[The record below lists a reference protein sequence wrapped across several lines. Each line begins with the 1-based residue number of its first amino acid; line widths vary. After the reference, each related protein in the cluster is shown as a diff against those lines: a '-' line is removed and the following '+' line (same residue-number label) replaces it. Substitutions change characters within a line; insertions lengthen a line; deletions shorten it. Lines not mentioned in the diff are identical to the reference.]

1 MADVVVIGAGP
12 AGLSAALDA
21 AEAGHRCTVVEASG
35 AVGGMAGSFE
45 FAGQRVDY
53 GSHRLH
59 LALGDRQRARFER
72 LLGDDLQVRPRNG
85 RIRLRDRWIGF
96 PLRTWD
102 LLTHVPP
109 SFGLRVA
116 TDIVTNPLRRT
127 PADPTRHTAAGRLR
141 RTRGMSL
148 DHPSGP
154 SFDTEVR
161 ARLGHAM
168 ADEFYGPYARKL
180 YGIEPVELDAELAHR
195 RVSATSGT
203 DIVRRVIRA
212 ARPIGRQ
219 FLYPRRGYGQL
230 SEALADAAVRA
241 GVDLRLNTPATR
253 ITLDADGAAV
263 AIERRPTTRSTAA
276 ADASAP
282 APAPSTGAES
292 ASPQPD
298 TADTKG
304 SDAASAGG
312 RTAHRTVLE
321 ADAVL
326 STAPVPILAEIV
338 EPAPPAEVTEA
349 LARCRTRAM
358 LLVYLAVPRD
368 QYTPFDAH
376 YFPETDTRVA
386 RLSEPKNYRDG
397 DDPADQTVLCAEIA
411 CWPDDDLW
419 RSHDDQL
426 AELVIEDLERT
437 GQPPPD
443 PSASTVRRLPSVYPV
458 LESTTKTDRA
468 TVNAWITSLAPNGLL
483 SFGRQGLTVLDNLH
497 HVLDMGTHAA
507 SALTPDGIV
516 ETDRWQAALSRFA
529 QHVVE
534 D

>member
-1 MADVVVIGAGP
+1 MAEVVVVGAGP
-12 AGLSAALDA
+12 AGLCAALDA
-21 AEAGHRCTVVEASG
+21 AEAGHRCTLVEAS
-35 AVGGMAGSFE
+35 ASAGGMAGSFE

-59 LALGDRQRARFER
+59 AAIAPR
-72 LLGDDLQVRPRNG
+72 LLERFRILLGSDLQIRPRNG
-85 RIRLRDRWIGF
+85 RIRLRGRWVGF
-96 PLRTWD
+96 PLRAGNLITK
-102 LLTHVPP
+102 LPP

-116 TDIVTNPLRRT
+116 ADLATGPLRRAEGT
-127 PADPTRHTAAGRLR
+127 
-141 RTRGMSL
+141 
-148 DHPSGP
+148 
-154 SFDTEVR
+154 SFESEIR
-161 ARLGHAM
+161 ARLGPTVAR
-168 ADEFYGPYARKL
+168 EFYGPYARKL
-180 YGIEPVELDAELAHR
+180 YGVKASELDAELAHR
-195 RVSATSGT
+195 RVSASSGT

-212 ARPIGRQ
+212 ARPTGRQ
-219 FLYPRRGYGQL
+219 FLYPRHGYGQL

-253 ITLDADGAAV
+253 ITLNPGRATVTIEQRPGTPSATATDPDA
-263 AIERRPTTRSTAA
+263 
-276 ADASAP
+276 AP
-282 APAPSTGAES
+282 AIGR
-292 ASPQPD
+292 SPD
-298 TADTKG
+298 
-304 SDAASAGG
+304 S
-312 RTAHRTVLE
+312 TVLE

-326 STAPVPILAEIV
+326 STMPVPILANIV
-338 EPAPPAEVTEA
+338 RPAPPTEVTAA

-397 DDPADQTVLCAEIA
+397 DDPPDQTVLCAEIA

-419 RSHDDQL
+419 DSNDDQL
-426 AELVIEDLERT
+426 AQLVIDDLERS
-437 GQPPPD
+437 GLPRPD
-443 PSASTVRRLPSVYPV
+443 PSATTVRRLPSVYPV
-458 LESTTKTDRA
+458 LESTNKTDRA

-507 SALTPDGIV
+507 SSITPDGAV
-516 ETDRWQAALSRFA
+516 DTDQWQAALSRFA

>member
-1 MADVVVIGAGP
+1 MAEVVVVGAGP
-12 AGLSAALDA
+12 AGLCAALDA
-21 AEAGHRCTVVEASG
+21 AEAGHHCTLVEAS
-35 AVGGMAGSFE
+35 ASAGGMAGSFE

-59 LALGDRQRARFER
+59 AAIAPR
-72 LLGDDLQVRPRNG
+72 LLERFRILLGSDLQIRPRNG
-85 RIRLRDRWIGF
+85 RIRLRGRWVGF
-96 PLRTWD
+96 PLRAGNLITK
-102 LLTHVPP
+102 LPP

-116 TDIVTNPLRRT
+116 ADLATGPLRRAEGT
-127 PADPTRHTAAGRLR
+127 
-141 RTRGMSL
+141 
-148 DHPSGP
+148 
-154 SFDTEVR
+154 SFESEIR
-161 ARLGHAM
+161 ARLGPTVAR
-168 ADEFYGPYARKL
+168 EFYGPYARKL
-180 YGIEPVELDAELAHR
+180 YGVDASELDAELAHR
-195 RVSATSGT
+195 RVSASSGT
-203 DIVRRVIRA
+203 DILRRVIRA
-212 ARPIGRQ
+212 ARPTGRQ
-219 FLYPRRGYGQL
+219 FLYPRHGYGQL

-241 GVDLRLNTPATR
+241 GVNLRLNTPATR
-253 ITLDADGAAV
+253 ITLDPNRCAV

-298 TADTKG
+298 TVDTKG
-304 SDAASAGG
+304 NDAAPSGG
-312 RTAHRTVLE
+312 RTARRAVLE
-321 ADAVL
+321 AHAVL

-338 EPAPPAEVTEA
+338 EPAPPTEVTAA

-397 DDPADQTVLCAEIA
+397 DDPPDQTVLCAEIA

-419 RSHDDQL
+419 NSNDDQL
-426 AELVIEDLERT
+426 AQIVIDDLERS
-437 GQPPPD
+437 GLPRPD
-443 PSASTVRRLPSVYPV
+443 PSMTTVRRLPSVYPV
-458 LESTTKTDRA
+458 FESATKTDRT
-468 TVNAWITSLAPNGLL
+468 TVNEWLASLVPSGLI
-483 SFGRQGLTVLDNLH
+483 SFGRQGLAVIDNLH
-497 HVLDMGTHAA
+497 HVTDMGTDAA
-507 SALTPDGIV
+507 DALSLDGAV
-516 ETDRWQAALSRFA
+516 DTDQWQASLSRFA

>member
-1 MADVVVIGAGP
+1 MAEVVVIGAGP

-21 AEAGHRCTVVEASG
+21 AEAGHRCTLVEAS
-35 AVGGMAGSFE
+35 ASVGGMAGSFE

-59 LALGDRQRARFER
+59 AAIAPR
-72 LLGDDLQVRPRNG
+72 LLERFRALLGNDLQVRPRNG
-85 RIRLRDRWIGF
+85 RIRLRGRWVGF
-96 PLRTWD
+96 PLRAGN
-102 LLTHVPP
+102 LIAKLTP

-116 TDIVTNPLRRT
+116 ADLATGPLRRAEGT
-127 PADPTRHTAAGRLR
+127 
-141 RTRGMSL
+141 
-148 DHPSGP
+148 
-154 SFDTEVR
+154 SFESEIR
-161 ARLGHAM
+161 ARLGPTVAR
-168 ADEFYGPYARKL
+168 EFYGPYARKL
-180 YGIEPVELDAELAHR
+180 YGVEASDLDAELAHR
-195 RVSATSGT
+195 RVSASSGT
-203 DIVRRVIRA
+203 DILRRVIRA
-212 ARPIGRQ
+212 ARPNGRQ

-241 GVDLRLNTPATR
+241 GVDLRLNTAAAR
-253 ITLDADGAAV
+253 ITIDADGTAV
-263 AIERRPTTRSTAA
+263 AIERRPTTRSTAT

-282 APAPSTGAES
+282 APSPSTRAES
-292 ASPQPD
+292 ASPKPD

-304 SDAASAGG
+304 NDAAPSGG
-312 RTAHRTVLE
+312 RTAHRAVLK

-358 LLVYLAVPRD
+358 VLVYLAVPRD

-397 DDPADQTVLCAEIA
+397 DDPTGQTVLCAEIA
-411 CWPDDDLW
+411 CWPNDELWCSDDNALAAFAIDDLEQ
-419 RSHDDQL
+419 SGL
-426 AELVIEDLERT
+426 
-437 GQPPPD
+437 PPSD
-443 PSASTVRRLPSVYPV
+443 PSATTVRRLPSVYPV
-458 LESTTKTDRA
+458 LESSTKADRA
-468 TVNAWITSLAPNGLL
+468 TVNAWTTSLAPNGML

-507 SALTPDGIV
+507 SALTPDGNIDTQGWMKSL
-516 ETDRWQAALSRFA
+516 EGFA
-529 QHVVE
+529 DHVVE